1 MITANV
7 IAEIDKVIKDVWLQ
21 EICNDYANGFLL
33 KEASLQCSFYHH
45 LQNRL
50 GGLMKENNLYL
61 YPEFYFDQLYYFA
74 DLAIVQ
80 MDMGIEAEYIGKRM
94 TDVAAVIELK
104 YDGGTAK
111 STGDYIKTDVAKLK
125 NYIKNMEIPV
135 IFLTARDS
143 EEDIVNALD
152 MGASDYLTK
161 PFRTGELIARINKIL
176 NKKTISV
183 KNITYD
189 LNKMS
194 VYKDNKIIN
203 LTTLELKILGLLFT
217 NINKVVT
224 RDKIIDSIWEW
235 TGNDVNDNTV
245 TVYMKRIREK
255 LDSDIIITLKG
266 MGYRIDEK

>member
-1 MITANV
+1 MKILLVEDNLN
-7 IAEIDKVIKDVWLQ
+7 IRESLEYSFKVKNINLVSKSNIKDTL
-21 EICNDYANGFLL
+21 DYLENNKVDLIILDVTLPDGNGFD
-33 KEASLQCSFYHH
+33 
-45 LQNRL
+45 
-50 GGLMKENNLYL
+50 LY
-61 YPEFYFDQLYYFA
+61 
-74 DLAIVQ
+74 
-80 MDMGIEAEYIGKRM
+80 
-94 TDVAAVIELK
+94 
-104 YDGGTAK
+104 
-111 STGDYIKTDVAKLK
+111 K
-125 NYIKNMEIPV
+125 NKIKNMEIPV

-176 NKKTISV
+176 NKKTINV

-189 LNKMS
+189 LNKMC
-194 VYKDNKIIN
+194 VYKDDKVIN
-203 LTTLELKILGLLFT
+203 LTTLELKILGLLFS

-266 MGYRIDEK
+266 IGYRIDEE

>member
-1 MITANV
+1 MKILLVEDNLN
-7 IAEIDKVIKDVWLQ
+7 IRESLEYSFKVKNINLVSKSNIKDTL
-21 EICNDYANGFLL
+21 DYLENNKVDLIILDVTLPDGNGFD
-33 KEASLQCSFYHH
+33 
-45 LQNRL
+45 
-50 GGLMKENNLYL
+50 LY
-61 YPEFYFDQLYYFA
+61 
-74 DLAIVQ
+74 
-80 MDMGIEAEYIGKRM
+80 
-94 TDVAAVIELK
+94 
-104 YDGGTAK
+104 
-111 STGDYIKTDVAKLK
+111 K
-125 NYIKNMEIPV
+125 NQIKNMEIPV

-176 NKKTISV
+176 NKKTINV

-189 LNKMS
+189 WNKMC
-194 VYKDNKIIN
+194 VYKDDKVIN
-203 LTTLELKILGLLFT
+203 LTTLELKILGLLFS

-255 LDSDIIITLKG
+255 LNSDIIVTIKG
-266 MGYRIDEK
+266 IGYRIDEE

>member
-1 MITANV
+1 MKILLVEDNLN
-7 IAEIDKVIKDVWLQ
+7 IRESLEYSFKVKNINLVSKSNIKDTL
-21 EICNDYANGFLL
+21 DYLESNKVDLIILDVTLPDGNGFD
-33 KEASLQCSFYHH
+33 
-45 LQNRL
+45 
-50 GGLMKENNLYL
+50 LY
-61 YPEFYFDQLYYFA
+61 
-74 DLAIVQ
+74 
-80 MDMGIEAEYIGKRM
+80 
-94 TDVAAVIELK
+94 
-104 YDGGTAK
+104 
-111 STGDYIKTDVAKLK
+111 K
-125 NYIKNMEIPV
+125 NQIKNMEIPV

-189 LNKMS
+189 LNKMC
-194 VYKDNKIIN
+194 VYKDDKIIN
-203 LTTLELKILGLLFT
+203 LTTLELKILGLLFN

-266 MGYRIDEK
+266 IGYRIDEE

>member
-1 MITANV
+1 MKILLVEDNLN
-7 IAEIDKVIKDVWLQ
+7 IRESLEYSFKVKNINLVSKSNIKDTL
-21 EICNDYANGFLL
+21 DYLENNKVDLIILDVTLPDGNGFD
-33 KEASLQCSFYHH
+33 
-45 LQNRL
+45 
-50 GGLMKENNLYL
+50 LY
-61 YPEFYFDQLYYFA
+61 
-74 DLAIVQ
+74 
-80 MDMGIEAEYIGKRM
+80 
-94 TDVAAVIELK
+94 
-104 YDGGTAK
+104 
-111 STGDYIKTDVAKLK
+111 K
-125 NYIKNMEIPV
+125 NQIKNMEIPV

-189 LNKMS
+189 LNKMC
-194 VYKDNKIIN
+194 VYKDDKIIN
-203 LTTLELKILGLLFT
+203 LTTLELKILGLLFS

-266 MGYRIDEK
+266 IGYRIDEE

>member
-1 MITANV
+1 MKILLVEDNLN
-7 IAEIDKVIKDVWLQ
+7 IRESLEYSFKVKNINLVSKSNIKDTL
-21 EICNDYANGFLL
+21 DYLENNKVDLIILDVTLPDGNGFD
-33 KEASLQCSFYHH
+33 
-45 LQNRL
+45 
-50 GGLMKENNLYL
+50 LY
-61 YPEFYFDQLYYFA
+61 
-74 DLAIVQ
+74 
-80 MDMGIEAEYIGKRM
+80 
-94 TDVAAVIELK
+94 
-104 YDGGTAK
+104 
-111 STGDYIKTDVAKLK
+111 K
-125 NYIKNMEIPV
+125 NQIKNMEIPV

-176 NKKTISV
+176 NKKTINV

-189 LNKMS
+189 LNKMC
-194 VYKDNKIIN
+194 VYKDDNVVN
-203 LTTLELKILGLLFT
+203 LTTLELKILGLLFS

-255 LDSDIIITLKG
+255 LDRDIIITLKG
-266 MGYRIDEK
+266 IGYRIDEE

>member
-1 MITANV
+1 MKILLVEDNLN
-7 IAEIDKVIKDVWLQ
+7 IRESLEYSFKVKNINLVSKSNIKDTL
-21 EICNDYANGFLL
+21 DYLKNNKVDLIILDVTLPDGNGFD
-33 KEASLQCSFYHH
+33 
-45 LQNRL
+45 
-50 GGLMKENNLYL
+50 LY
-61 YPEFYFDQLYYFA
+61 
-74 DLAIVQ
+74 
-80 MDMGIEAEYIGKRM
+80 
-94 TDVAAVIELK
+94 
-104 YDGGTAK
+104 
-111 STGDYIKTDVAKLK
+111 K
-125 NYIKNMEIPV
+125 NQIKNMEIPV

-176 NKKTISV
+176 NKKTICI

-189 LNKMS
+189 LNKMC
-194 VYKDNKIIN
+194 VYKDDKVIN
-203 LTTLELKILGLLFT
+203 LTTLELKILGLLFS

-266 MGYRIDEK
+266 IGYRIDEE

>member
-1 MITANV
+1 MKILLVEDNLN
-7 IAEIDKVIKDVWLQ
+7 IRESLEYSFKVKNINLVSKSNIKDTL
-21 EICNDYANGFLL
+21 DYLENNKVDLIILDVTLPDGNGFD
-33 KEASLQCSFYHH
+33 
-45 LQNRL
+45 
-50 GGLMKENNLYL
+50 LY
-61 YPEFYFDQLYYFA
+61 
-74 DLAIVQ
+74 
-80 MDMGIEAEYIGKRM
+80 
-94 TDVAAVIELK
+94 
-104 YDGGTAK
+104 
-111 STGDYIKTDVAKLK
+111 K
-125 NYIKNMEIPV
+125 NQIKNMEIPV

-176 NKKTISV
+176 NKKIINV

-189 LNKMS
+189 LNKMC
-194 VYKDNKIIN
+194 VYKDDNVVN
-203 LTTLELKILGLLFT
+203 LTTLELKILGLLFS

-266 MGYRIDEK
+266 IGYRIDEE